1 MTGQSTATA
10 SAVAA
15 EPTTQHQDQASGRS
29 GSSIELHGVTKQFAA
44 DSIALR
50 GINLK
55 ISGGEFFTLLGPSG
69 CGKTTLLRIIAGLE
83 NASDGEVEIGGAS
96 VTDVPA
102 HKRNVNTV
110 FQSYALFNHLDV
122 RENIGFGLK
131 MRGMDKA
138 EISKRVTET
147 AEFIKIGNLLGRR
160 VDQLSGG
167 QRQRVALARAL
178 VNEPDVLL
186 LDEPLSALDAGLRS
200 ELQLELS
207 RIQRRLGM
215 TFIFVTHDQQEAMVM
230 SDRVAVLNDGR
241 IQQVGPP
248 QQLYEHPENLFVAR
262 FMGHQNLYEVRQQD
276 ESGLD
281 TCFGRLAGEFERG
294 THVLIRPETMTVVR
308 EDDVNAGPNVF
319 AAVVRERVYR
329 GHVAEYTLDLGNDT
343 EIVATCN
350 NVGEPMFDVGTRVA
364 VKVQTSGVVTFHA

>member
-281 TCFGRLAGEFERG
+281 TCFGRLVGEFERG

>member
-1 MTGQSTATA
+1 
-10 SAVAA
+10 
-15 EPTTQHQDQASGRS
+15 
-29 GSSIELHGVTKQFAA
+29 
-44 DSIALR
+44 

-83 NASDGEVEIGGAS
+83 NATDGEVEIGGAS

-138 EISKRVTET
+138 EIKKRVAET
-147 AEFIKIGNLLGRR
+147 AEFIKIGELLGRR

-262 FMGHQNLYEVRQQD
+262 FMGHQNLFEVRDQD
-276 ESGLD
+276 DSGLD
-281 TCFGRLAGEFERG
+281 ICCGRLSGDFERG
-294 THVLIRPETMTVVR
+294 SHVLIRPETMTVSR
-308 EDDVNAGPNVF
+308 QTDAIAGPNVF
-319 AAVVRERVYR
+319 AATVKERVYR

-350 NVGEPMFDVGTRVA
+350 NVGEPMFDVGTSVA
-364 VKVQTSGVVTFHA
+364 VTVQTSGVVTFHA

>member
-1 MTGQSTATA
+1 M
-10 SAVAA
+10 AA

-281 TCFGRLAGEFERG
+281 TCFGRLVGEFERG

>member
-1 MTGQSTATA
+1 MTGQSTAAA
-10 SAVAA
+10 SAVA
-15 EPTTQHQDQASGRS
+15 EPTTQQGQTTGRS
-29 GSSIELHGVTKQFAA
+29 GSSIELHGVTKEFAA
-44 DSIALR
+44 DAIALR

-83 NASDGEVEIGGAS
+83 NATDGEVEIGGVS

-110 FQSYALFNHLDV
+110 FQSYALFNHLNV
-122 RENIGFGLK
+122 GENIGFGLK
-131 MRGMDKA
+131 MRGFDKG
-138 EISKRVTET
+138 EIKKRVAET
-147 AEFIKIGNLLGRR
+147 AEFIKIDNLLRR
-160 VDQLSGG
+160 GVDQLSGG

-186 LDEPLSALDAGLRS
+186 LDEPLSALDAGLRG

-241 IQQVGPP
+241 IQQVGAP

-262 FMGHQNLYEVRQQD
+262 FMGHQNLFEVRKQD
-276 ESGLD
+276 DSGLD
-281 TCFGRLAGEFERG
+281 TCFGRLTGDFERG
-294 THVLIRPETMTVVR
+294 SHVLIRPETMTVSR
-308 EDDVNAGPNVF
+308 EAEASAGANVF
-319 AAVVRERVYR
+319 AATVKERVYR

-343 EIVATCN
+343 EIVTTCN
-350 NVGEPMFDVGTRVA
+350 NVGEPMFDVGTSVA
-364 VKVQTSGVVTFHA
+364 ATVQTSGVVTFHA